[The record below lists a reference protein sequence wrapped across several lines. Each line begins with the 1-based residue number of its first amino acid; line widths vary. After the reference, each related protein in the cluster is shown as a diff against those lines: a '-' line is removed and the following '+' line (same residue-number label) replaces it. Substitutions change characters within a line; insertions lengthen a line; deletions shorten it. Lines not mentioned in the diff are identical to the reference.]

1 MIERDETEWLAWRRE
16 GITATDVA
24 DAAAG
29 TYGGMYGVVSRKL
42 GLVPPPE
49 QNDAM
54 RRGHRWQFKIADAV
68 HALVGLW
75 VVGEEHQV
83 ECPHR
88 PEWRATVDGYLSRT
102 EVTSNRSDLWG
113 VLEVK
118 TTGLNVRPDRGRW
131 LSQVQWQLL
140 CTGLDRG
147 MVAHAVIDDSDDTVV
162 SLRFTEVQADRM
174 HQELLEELA
183 VEMLHHV
190 RAGTLPDPDDG
201 SALEVVKSV
210 WSDVDDTV
218 DVADLSDLSDELQ
231 RLADLGAAIKHAQA
245 EKDAIEAVVRHR
257 IGAGTQGAAD
267 HFKVTVSRPAM
278 VLPAAVERQLA
289 DEHPEYTKRVLD
301 RDLIKKEAP
310 ELYEAHR
317 QPTGARRL
325 TVKHLEGNNTN
336 E

>member
-68 HALVGLW
+68 HALVCLW

-102 EVTSNRSDLWG
+102 EVTSNREDLWG

-257 IGAGTQGAAD
+257 IGAGTHGAAD

-325 TVKHLEGNNTN
+325 TVKHLEGNNNN

>member
-118 TTGLNVRPDRGRW
+118 TTGVNVRPDRGRW

-257 IGAGTQGAAD
+257 IGAGTHGAAD

-325 TVKHLEGNNTN
+325 TVKHLEGNNN

>member
-42 GLVPPPE
+42 GLVPPTE

-68 HALVGLW
+68 HALTGLY

-83 ECPHR
+83 ECAHR
-88 PEWRATVDGYLSRT
+88 PQWRATVDGYLSRT
-102 EVTSNRSDLWG
+102 EVTSNRADLWG

-118 TTGLNVRPDRGRW
+118 TTGLNVKPDRGRW

-140 CTGLDRG
+140 CTGLDMG
-147 MVAHAVIDDSDDTVV
+147 MVAHAVIDDTDDSIV
-162 SLRFTEVQADRM
+162 SLRFTEVVADRM

-183 VEMLHHV
+183 TEMLHHV
-190 RAGTLPDPDDG
+190 QAGTLPDPDDG

-210 WSDVDDTV
+210 WADVDDTA
-218 DVADLSDLSDELQ
+218 DVADLSDLADELE
-231 RLADLGAAIKHAQA
+231 RLNDLGAAIKHAQA

-257 IGAGTQGAAD
+257 IGAGTSGTAP

-289 DEHPEYTKRVLD
+289 EQHPEYTKRVLD
-301 RDLIKKEAP
+301 RDLIKKDAP
-310 ELYEAHR
+310 ELYDASR
-317 QPTGARRL
+317 QATGARRL
-325 TVKHLEGNNTN
+325 TIKHLEGNNN
-336 E
+336 ND

>member
-325 TVKHLEGNNTN
+325 TVKHLEGNNNN

>member
-102 EVTSNRSDLWG
+102 EVTSNREDLWG

-118 TTGLNVRPDRGRW
+118 TTGVNVRPDRGRW

-147 MVAHAVIDDSDDTVV
+147 MVAHAVIDDSDDTIV

-201 SALEVVKSV
+201 SALEVVKAV
-210 WSDVDDTV
+210 WADVDDTV

-257 IGAGTQGAAD
+257 IGAGTHGAAD

>member
-88 PEWRATVDGYLSRT
+88 PEWRATVDGYLSRS
-102 EVTSNRSDLWG
+102 EVTSERADLWG

-118 TTGLNVRPDRGRW
+118 TTGVNVRPDRGRW

-257 IGAGTQGAAD
+257 IGAGTHGAAD

-325 TVKHLEGNNTN
+325 TVKHLEGNNNN